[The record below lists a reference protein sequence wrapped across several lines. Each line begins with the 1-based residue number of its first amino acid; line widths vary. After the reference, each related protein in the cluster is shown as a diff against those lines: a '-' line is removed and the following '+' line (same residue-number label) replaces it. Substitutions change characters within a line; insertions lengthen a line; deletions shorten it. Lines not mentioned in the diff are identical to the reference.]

1 MKIKSRDNVK
11 GNIVSVVEFENKN
24 YIRIQKNKFNG
35 LDETPITEWKN
46 KKTNHIV
53 NSEKSKKLEE
63 MFSLSN
69 ETTKLDVNFRK
80 NINEPGINFLKTVS
94 EPVSPCGFL
103 TMNSLEVD
111 KNIIEYIKSNK
122 LLEAV
127 KYYKDISGVGLKEAK
142 EYIDGIND
150 TYKAHKIWEK
160 GMVPTKDVQTIDWIN
175 RFFSISSI
183 SKESYILKTKDFYIK
198 NYNNSTETVKNIKD
212 VMGWG
217 LYESKLFFDTF
228 IK

>member
-11 GNIVSVVEFENKN
+11 GNIVSVVEFGNKN

-53 NSEKSKKLEE
+53 NAEKSKKLEE
-63 MFSLSN
+63 MFNLAD
-69 ETTKLDVNFRK
+69 ETTKPVIRYDKSDKGPAALPMSASTSLHSFFIDTEKIDRK
-80 NINEPGINFLKTVS
+80 IK
-94 EPVSPCGFL
+94 
-103 TMNSLEVD
+103 
-111 KNIIEYIKSNK
+111 EYIKYGS
-122 LLEAV
+122 LLSAV

-142 EYIDGIND
+142 DYVDSVND
-150 TYKAHKIWEK
+150 IYKAEQRWEN
-160 GMVPTKDVQTIDWIN
+160 GMGPTREVQTIDWIN
-175 RFFSISSI
+175 RFFSNSSVN
-183 SKESYILKTKDFYIK
+183 KEDYIRQTKAFYIK
-198 NYNNSTETVKNIKD
+198 SYNNSIDTVKKIKE

-217 LYESKLFFDTF
+217 LYESKIFFDKF

>member
-53 NSEKSKKLEE
+53 NAEKSKKLEE
-63 MFSLSN
+63 MFNLAD
-69 ETTKLDVNFRK
+69 ETTKPVIRYDK
-80 NINEPGINFLKTVS
+80 S
-94 EPVSPCGFL
+94 EKGPASLPVSG
-103 TMNSLEVD
+103 TTSLHNFFTIDREKVD
-111 KNIIEYIKSNK
+111 REIKEFIKAGS
-122 LLEAV
+122 LLGAV
-127 KYYKDISGVGLKEAK
+127 KYYKDIALVGLKEAK
-142 EYIDGIND
+142 DYVDSVND
-150 TYKAHKIWEK
+150 IYKAEQRWEK
-160 GMVPTKDVQTIDWIN
+160 GMAPTREVQTMDWIN
-175 RFFSISSI
+175 KFFINARI
-183 SKESYILKTKDFYIK
+183 DKEDYIRQTKAFYIK
-198 NYNNSTETVKNIKD
+198 SYNNSLGTVKKIMD

-217 LYESKLFFDTF
+217 LYESKIFFDTF